1 MLRSDDDE
9 PRHLILNACVRARE
23 EKAFNMC
30 SIRARRALRIYPE
43 LTYVNWPKN
52 SRKGV
57 PLNEAKQKV
66 KKKKSLA
73 ETRAEVNT
81 KYYHKTTASFLQQ
94 RAIFAI
100 KT

>member
-43 LTYVNWPKN
+43 LTYVTQTFSNWPKN
-52 SRKGV
+52 SHKGV
-57 PLNEAKQKV
+57 PLTTKQN
-66 KKKKSLA
+66 KK
-73 ETRAEVNT
+73 
-81 KYYHKTTASFLQQ
+81 
-94 RAIFAI
+94 
-100 KT
+100 